1 MARVE
6 IGQYLATDTRVCRGR
21 LIFKGTR
28 VPVADALELLRA
40 GLTPEQI
47 AQEYR
52 GVVPPEA
59 VREALALSRK
69 GIVREVLPRAK
80 TAA

>member
-6 IGQYLATDTRVCRGR
+6 IGQYLATDTRVCGGR

-28 VPVADALELLRA
+28 VLVSDTLELLKA
-40 GLTPEQI
+40 GFSPEQVS
-47 AQEYR
+47 QEY
-52 GVVPPEA
+52 GGAVIPEA
-59 VREALALSRK
+59 VREALAFSRK
-69 GIVREVLPRAK
+69 GLVREVLPRTK

>member
-6 IGQYLATDTRVCRGR
+6 IGQYLAIDTRVCRGR

-28 VPVADALELLRA
+28 VLVSDALELLEA
-40 GLTPEQI
+40 GFNPEQI
-47 AQEYR
+47 SREYK
-52 GVVPPEA
+52 GVVTPGA
-59 VREALALSRK
+59 VREALALSSK
-69 GIVREVLPRAK
+69 GLVREVLPRTK